1 MSCYHVS
8 FQGCNLSYMKTG
20 RRSRR
25 RRRKKNTGGP
35 GPGGGNLVTADG
47 QCVKF

>member
-8 FQGCNLSYMKTG
+8 FQGCNLSYMKT
-20 RRSRR
+20 
-25 RRRKKNTGGP
+25 KKKQKTKKKKKHTG